1 MLVNSLLNATQY
13 ILSVANPP
21 NWGLLTGSISNPVVR
36 QLLANTTPPI
46 HDSYMLRQQYRVAAP
61 DTELSTTHQSA
72 CQSRLILCLLETL
85 CAVLVPRAYLPTYVY
100 VCTVYA
106 YRKNI
111 NKQQNKKAQCKQINK
126 VGTALRLHVPLTA
139 ELYPRS
145 RALHSPMTV
154 LDSKYVRPSDGEEK
168 TTNPSASPAPCMS
181 GRQAA
186 REPEAVKQTPKSK
199 KNSTTYCKTCKEKK
213 NATGRYCLTPPQ
225 GRIISSDPQRA
236 PQLNPTQP
244 ISPVE
249 PSFGSKHGE
258 KLATFAHIANNLKV
272 ASSRLALLAKSAA
285 RVYAM
290 S

>member
-199 KNSTTYCKTCKEKK
+199 KKQHHVLQDLQREKK
-213 NATGRYCLTPPQ
+213 RHWALLSYPATGSNHQLRPSTCPPAE
-225 GRIISSDPQRA
+225 P
-236 PQLNPTQP
+236 NPTHFP
-244 ISPVE
+244 
-249 PSFGSKHGE
+249 
-258 KLATFAHIANNLKV
+258 
-272 ASSRLALLAKSAA
+272 R
-285 RVYAM
+285 
-290 S
+290 